1 MINNSPNLLVV
12 LGPTASGKTALGVA
26 LAQRLDGE
34 IISADSRQVFR
45 GMDIGTGKDLHEYGE
60 VPYHL
65 IDLLESGEEFSVYSF
80 QQHAYGAI
88 ETIRSRQRLP
98 IVVGGTGLYL
108 DALLKGYRMVAAPE
122 NPALRLELA
131 ECDLNALRL
140 RLCALRPEQH
150 NRTDLVDRDRLIR
163 AIEVAEAE
171 RTGGDRPDS
180 PSIRSLVFGIRWP
193 RDLLRQRI
201 RLRLRQR
208 LEQGM
213 IEEVETLLAQGVS
226 HAALDYYGLEY
237 RFVSNY
243 LQGDLNRNDME
254 QKLYSAICQ
263 FAKRQE
269 TWFRRME
276 RQGTPII
283 WLPGGAD
290 MVTAA
295 IQQARL

>member
-171 RTGGDRPDS
+171 RTGATVL
-180 PSIRSLVFGIRWP
+180 IRRASGRWSS
-193 RDLLRQRI
+193 
-201 RLRLRQR
+201 
-208 LEQGM
+208 
-213 IEEVETLLAQGVS
+213 VS
-226 HAALDYYGLEY
+226 AGRVISFAKESGCGCGN
-237 RFVSNY
+237 VSNK
-243 LQGDLNRNDME
+243 G
-254 QKLYSAICQ
+254 
-263 FAKRQE
+263 
-269 TWFRRME
+269 
-276 RQGTPII
+276 
-283 WLPGGAD
+283 
-290 MVTAA
+290 
-295 IQQARL
+295 